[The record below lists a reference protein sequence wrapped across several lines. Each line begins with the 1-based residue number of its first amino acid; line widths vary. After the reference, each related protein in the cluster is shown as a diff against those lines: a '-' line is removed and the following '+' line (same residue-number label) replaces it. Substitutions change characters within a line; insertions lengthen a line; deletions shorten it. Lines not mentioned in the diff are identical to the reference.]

1 MTSTALSLGDD
12 GAVASP
18 GARALA
24 SVPGWRTVTVD
35 PELGTIRVAGGVSL
49 DLGATAKALAADR
62 AATEASAAAG
72 CGVLVSFGGDLA
84 IAGPA
89 PAEGWRIRVTDDH
102 RSGFD
107 APGQWISLSSG
118 GLATSSTMVRQWR
131 TDTGT
136 AHHLIDPLT
145 GRSADSVWRT
155 VSVCAEFVRGCEHR
169 EYRDDRPWREGGAVA
184 RGARAAEPAR
194 AHERHRPP
202 RRRLAL
208 GRRRPAARGIGVCA
222 AEPRPRGADVV
233 SLSVGATLSPSAY
246 WYLARG
252 TGAVALVLLTASV
265 VIGILGSVRVVTAR
279 WPRFAIDAVHRDVSL
294 LVIVVLV
301 IHIVTSVLDGFAPIT
316 LLDGVIPFVSPYRPL
331 WLGLGTLAFDLLV
344 AIAVTS
350 LVRRRL
356 GYRAWR
362 TVHWLAYASWP
373 VAVLHGL
380 GTGSDVKQWW
390 MLALTVICIVAV
402 LAAVWTRIAHVSSDQ
417 PACARRRRRSR

>member
-1 MTSTALSLGDD
+1 MRHAEERATLEAFGTTALVAVTDAGSLAAARAVVERVVAEFDQACSRFRDDSELSLVNAAAGAAVRAGPVLLEAVTVALRAARLTGGDVDPTVGQALISLGYDRDFAALSRGED
-12 GAVASP
+12 GAAASP

-118 GLATSSTMVRQWR
+118 GLATSSTAVRQWR

-155 VSVCAEFVRGCEHR
+155 VSVSASSCVDANIASTATIVRGEKAA
-169 EYRDDRPWREGGAVA
+169 PWLEA
-184 RGARAAEPAR
+184 
-194 AHERHRPP
+194 
-202 RRRLAL
+202 LAL
-208 GRRRPAARGIGVCA
+208 PSRLVRTNGTV
-222 AEPRPRGADVV
+222 
-233 SLSVGATLSPSAY
+233 LHVGGWPSDGDDLPLEGSGPATLS
-246 WYLARG
+246 
-252 TGAVALVLLTASV
+252 
-265 VIGILGSVRVVTAR
+265 
-279 WPRFAIDAVHRDVSL
+279 
-294 LVIVVLV
+294 
-301 IHIVTSVLDGFAPIT
+301 
-316 LLDGVIPFVSPYRPL
+316 
-331 WLGLGTLAFDLLV
+331 
-344 AIAVTS
+344 
-350 LVRRRL
+350 LVRD
-356 GYRAWR
+356 GQI
-362 TVHWLAYASWP
+362 S
-373 VAVLHGL
+373 
-380 GTGSDVKQWW
+380 
-390 MLALTVICIVAV
+390 
-402 LAAVWTRIAHVSSDQ
+402 
-417 PACARRRRRSR
+417 

>member
-1 MTSTALSLGDD
+1 MRHAEERATLQAFGTAALVAVTDAGSLAAARAVVERVVAEFDQACSRFRDDSEVSLVNGAAGAAVRVGPVLLEAVTVALRAARLTGGDVDPTVGQALISLGYDRDFAALSLGED

-18 GARALA
+18 GARPLA

-118 GLATSSTMVRQWR
+118 GLATSSTAVRQWR

-155 VSVCAEFVRGCEHR
+155 VSVSASSCVDANIASTATIIRGEKAA
-169 EYRDDRPWREGGAVA
+169 PWLEA
-184 RGARAAEPAR
+184 
-194 AHERHRPP
+194 
-202 RRRLAL
+202 LAL
-208 GRRRPAARGIGVCA
+208 PSRLVRTNGTV
-222 AEPRPRGADVV
+222 
-233 SLSVGATLSPSAY
+233 LHVGGWPPDGDDLPLEGSGPATLS
-246 WYLARG
+246 
-252 TGAVALVLLTASV
+252 
-265 VIGILGSVRVVTAR
+265 
-279 WPRFAIDAVHRDVSL
+279 
-294 LVIVVLV
+294 
-301 IHIVTSVLDGFAPIT
+301 
-316 LLDGVIPFVSPYRPL
+316 
-331 WLGLGTLAFDLLV
+331 
-344 AIAVTS
+344 
-350 LVRRRL
+350 LVRD
-356 GYRAWR
+356 GQI
-362 TVHWLAYASWP
+362 S
-373 VAVLHGL
+373 
-380 GTGSDVKQWW
+380 
-390 MLALTVICIVAV
+390 
-402 LAAVWTRIAHVSSDQ
+402 
-417 PACARRRRRSR
+417 